1 MIPLL
6 CPMGGPGGGAKAAA
20 SGAPMKR
27 MIADADT
34 AVIDNSMIPEPL
46 VLYVAAIASAC
57 SSVALCIGLGFKV
70 SEWLMLVALP
80 GIALAWGL
88 IGALFAPWTCA
99 TLEIDAAV
107 ATPATVRLVSAL
119 VALAAYGMLTAGLSG
134 CPLTKAKVLP
144 LVSVLF
150 AAAVESPMVVPTS
163 DTWLT
168 TPMFFSLCMAKEL
181 VVAVPALAALAN
193 SQAPAFADYFRKNQ
207 KAAIEMS
214 KRVRVGKNHLYRD
227 YVFTDESS
235 TAAKCK
241 FIRFV
246 CSRMKC
252 SPHSY
257 AILGPP
263 CSA

>member
-1 MIPLL
+1 MGKSELIPLL
-6 CPMGGPGGGAKAAA
+6 CPMGGPGGGAKAAP

-57 SSVALCIGLGFKV
+57 SSVALFIGLGFKV
-70 SEWLMLVALP
+70 SEWAMLVALP
-80 GIALAWGL
+80 GVALAWGL
-88 IGALFAPWTCA
+88 MGALFFAPWTCA
-99 TLEIDAAV
+99 TLEIDDAV

-119 VALAAYGMLTAGLSG
+119 VALAAYGALAAGLSG
-134 CPLTKAKVLP
+134 CALTKAKVLP

-150 AAAVESPMVVPTS
+150 AAAVESPIVVPTS
-163 DTWLT
+163 SAWLT
-168 TPMFFSLCMAKEL
+168 TPMFCGLCTAKQL

-214 KRVRVGKNHLYRD
+214 KRVRETSY
-227 YVFTDESS
+227 YVDNTQETSN
-235 TAAKCK
+235 TERGRERK
-241 FIRFV
+241 FV
-246 CSRMKC
+246 
-252 SPHSY
+252 Y
-257 AILGPP
+257 V
-263 CSA
+263 